1 MKPKLNLVQFQ
12 KKVIINLY
20 ICRLVTVLAAFTGV
34 LLTILVAFIFV
45 MFIKDVRIRPFG
57 IIRLSNSDES
67 IELATFIR
75 KGKKRVKNVL
85 KVDKAINTE
94 IVEEMNENAT
104 NNDSTD
110 ASASTNNLIEETKNT
125 VLVEVDV
132 HPTPQQNI
140 EENDTDLTALKGL
153 FDAENENKSE
163 SSEKDETAFNK
174 FVKKRVKKRLSKSL
188 DLDLGGTSGVE
199 TRSMRRNKAV
209 DRDSKSLYDEAE
221 QSESSE
227 ESEL

>member
-57 IIRLSNSDES
+57 IIRLSDSDES

-94 IVEEMNENAT
+94 IVEEINENAT

-132 HPTPQQNI
+132 HPTPQQNV

-174 FVKKRVKKRLSKSL
+174 FVKKRVKKRMSKSL
-188 DLDLGGTSGVE
+188 ELDLGGTSGVE

>member
-1 MKPKLNLVQFQ
+1 
-12 KKVIINLY
+12 
-20 ICRLVTVLAAFTGV
+20 
-34 LLTILVAFIFV
+34 

-57 IIRLSNSDES
+57 IIRLSDSDES

-94 IVEEMNENAT
+94 IVEEINKNAT

-132 HPTPQQNI
+132 HPTPQQNV

-174 FVKKRVKKRLSKSL
+174 FVKKRVKKRMSKSL
-188 DLDLGGTSGVE
+188 ELDLGGTSGVE

-221 QSESSE
+221 QLESSE